1 MSLTDKITKCLSD
14 AVKNR
19 EAAGISVLIRRH
31 NDDLCFASAGVSDI
45 KGKRPVERDSI
56 FRLYSQSKPITAA
69 AAMILVDRALLTRTE
84 ALSRP
89 CGLRGYLNFLE

>member
-31 NDDLCFASAGVSDI
+31 NDDLCFASAGVSAFVRTLSFLYWSAQSMMRPNSPAMTASTVGI
-45 KGKRPVERDSI
+45 APSYTYPVEP
-56 FRLYSQSKPITAA
+56 SKE
-69 AAMILVDRALLTRTE
+69 MI
-84 ALSRP
+84 SP
-89 CGLRGYLNFLE
+89 S